1 MRGVL
6 LVPAA
11 LMFLFVSGCAK
22 QPETMPA
29 TAAPAPGAS
38 SGSTAGSR
46 PAAAQSGMDAGG
58 AGAAATAGSAA
69 GSATAARPLPRDFTA
84 NAAIK
89 DINFDF
95 DKYDVRPVDTKVLD
109 ANAAWL
115 KSNPRSLLLI
125 EGHADERGTPEYNL
139 ALGERRAKP
148 AHVDG
153 RAAVVRRDLDNVL
166 HPVVAHRQLE
176 AEPMVIVEG
185 HGSTV
190 VEADGTEYLDAM
202 AGLWCVNVGYGRSE
216 LADVAAAQ
224 MRTLPYYP
232 HTAMNEPAAKLAQRV
247 NGLLGGDNHVYFV
260 ASGSEANEAG
270 FKFARQYTK
279 HENPGQYRYKTISRY
294 LGYHGTTLATPAA
307 GAMCDRKMQFE
318 PLGGN
323 DFVHVAPPYCY
334 RCPFRLTYPSCELA
348 CVKNIEATIQGE
360 GPDTVSTVLVEPIM
374 SAVGVAVPPDEYL
387 PGAAAIGKK
396 YGCLLHVDEVING
409 FGRTGKMFAH
419 QHSGVRPDI
428 VAIAKGIVS
437 AYLPI
442 AATVVRNDVFKSFVG
457 DPSENRQVFQI
468 STYGGHPVAAAV
480 ANRNIEIILEER
492 LVERS
497 AENGAYL
504 LDGLRTLLKHP
515 WVGDVR
521 GKGLFAGIE
530 LVRDR
535 RTKEAMPADKIKGVV
550 DFARRNGVIVR

>member
-1 MRGVL
+1 MT
-6 LVPAA
+6 
-11 LMFLFVSGCAK
+11 K
-22 QPETMPA
+22 PEDP
-29 TAAPAPGAS
+29 
-38 SGSTAGSR
+38 
-46 PAAAQSGMDAGG
+46 
-58 AGAAATAGSAA
+58 
-69 GSATAARPLPRDFTA
+69 
-84 NAAIK
+84 I
-89 DINFDF
+89 
-95 DKYDVRPVDTKVLD
+95 PV
-109 ANAAWL
+109 
-115 KSNPRSLLLI
+115 
-125 EGHADERGTPEYNL
+125 
-139 ALGERRAKP
+139 
-148 AHVDG
+148 HVDG
-153 RAAVVRRDLDNVL
+153 RAAVVRQDLDNVL

-176 AEPMVIVEG
+176 AEPLVIVAG
-185 HGSTV
+185 RGSTV
-190 VEADGTEYLDAM
+190 VDADGTEYLDAM
-202 AGLWCVNVGYGRSE
+202 AGLWCVNIGYGRTE

-232 HTAMNEPAAKLAQRV
+232 HTAMNEPAARLAQRV

-270 FKFARQYTK
+270 FKIARQYTK

-294 LGYHGTTLATPAA
+294 LGYHGTTLATLAA
-307 GAMCDRKMQFE
+307 GGMGDRKMKFE

-334 RCPFRLTYPSCELA
+334 RCPFGLTYPSCELA

-387 PGAAAIGKK
+387 PEVAAIAKK
-396 YGCLLHVDEVING
+396 YGCLLHIDEVING

-419 QHSGVRPDI
+419 QHYGVRPDI

-457 DPSENRQVFQI
+457 EPAENRQVFQI

-492 LVERS
+492 LVDRS

-504 LDGLRTLLKHP
+504 LDGLRTLVKHP

-535 RTKEAMPADKIKGVV
+535 RTKEAVPADRMKGVV
-550 DFARRNGVIVR
+550 DFARRNGVIVGRSGGGRHLGNTVVLSPPLVITRPEIDRVVAVLDKAIAEMGSVLGAS